1 MSPSAGSASP
11 RPSSQR
17 LMKLAVVGAALLV
30 VAGGAAFYYASKG
43 VKSATSGDA
52 IVVTIKDGTCDPNT
66 ISIPAGR
73 STFTIVNNSDRALEW
88 EILDGVM
95 VLEEREN
102 IIPGFSQT
110 LQAKLKAGDYEITC
124 GLLNSPRGI
133 LHVTPSAESDAEA
146 ARPALVAYLGPL
158 AEFQVFLVTQ
168 TNALVKATQALDD
181 AIKAGDLEKARQSYQ
196 NARGPYKQIEPMAD
210 RFADLHN
217 AIDPVAE
224 YLEKREEDPG
234 FTGFHRIEY
243 GLYAKNSTDGL
254 APIAAKLVADV
265 TALKDRVRGLRI
277 PPEQIAKGA
286 GRLVGQIAETKIT
299 SGEDHY
305 AKTDLADFEAN
316 IAGVSRMMALLKP
329 VAVQAAPTVVA
340 DIDGRI
346 ADANSALKALRGPD
360 GFPPYDSVN
369 ADSRKAL
376 AQKMQALAEVIG
388 KLNAAVGLE

>member
-1 MSPSAGSASP
+1 MSQSAGSASP
-11 RPSSQR
+11 RPSSQG
-17 LMKLAVVGAALLV
+17 LMKLAVVGAAALV
-30 VAGGAAFYYASKG
+30 VAGGVAFYYASKG
-43 VKSATSGDA
+43 AKSGNSGA

-66 ISIPAGR
+66 ISVPAGR
-73 STFTIVNNSDRALEW
+73 STFTIVNSSDRALEW

-110 LQAKLKAGDYEITC
+110 LQAKLKAGDYKITC
-124 GLLNSPRGI
+124 GLLNSPRGT

-146 ARPALVAYLGPL
+146 ARPALVSYLGPL

-181 AIKAGDLEKARQSYQ
+181 AIKAGDLEKARESYQ
-196 NARGPYKQIEPMAD
+196 KARLPYKQIEPMAD

-217 AIDPVAE
+217 AIDPVAD

-243 GLYAKNSTDGL
+243 GLYAKKSTDGL

-286 GRLVGQIAETKIT
+286 GRLVGQIAVTKVA

-305 AKTDLADFEAN
+305 AQTDLADFEAN
-316 IAGVSRMMALLKP
+316 ITGVSRMMALLKP
-329 VAVQAAPTVVA
+329 VAMQAAPAVVA

-346 ADANSALKALRGPD
+346 ADADGALKALRGPD
-360 GFPPYDSVN
+360 GFPPYDSMN

-376 AQKMQALAEVIG
+376 AQKMQALAEAIG
-388 KLNAAVGLE
+388 KFNAAVGLE

>member
-1 MSPSAGSASP
+1 MSQSAGSTSP

-17 LMKLAVVGAALLV
+17 LMKFAVVGAALLV

-43 VKSATSGDA
+43 MKQGSAGGA

-66 ISIPAGR
+66 ITVPAGR

-124 GLLNSPRGI
+124 GLLNSPRGT

-146 ARPALVAYLGPL
+146 ARPALVSYLGPL

-181 AIKAGDLEKARQSYQ
+181 AIKAGDLEKAGESYQ
-196 NARGPYKQIEPMAD
+196 KARAPYKQIEPMAD

-217 AIDPVAE
+217 AIDPIAD

-243 GLYAKNSTDGL
+243 GLYAKKSTDGL
-254 APIAAKLVADV
+254 APVSAKLLADV

-277 PPEQIAKGA
+277 SPEQIAKGA
-286 GRLVGQIAETKIT
+286 GRLVGQIAETKIA

-305 AKTDLADFEAN
+305 AQTDLADFEAN
-316 IAGVSRMMALLKP
+316 IAGISRMMALLKP
-329 VAVQAAPTVVA
+329 VAVQAAPAVVA
-340 DIDGRI
+340 DIDGGI
-346 ADANSALKALRGPD
+346 ADADGALKALRGPD
-360 GFPPYDSVN
+360 GYPPYDTVN
-369 ADSRKAL
+369 ADDRKVL
-376 AQKMQALAEVIG
+376 SQKMQALAEAIN

>member
-17 LMKLAVVGAALLV
+17 LMKLAVVGAAFLV

-43 VKSATSGDA
+43 VTSGTSSDA

-66 ISIPAGR
+66 ISVPAGR

-102 IIPGFSQT
+102 IIPGFNQT

-124 GLLNSPRGI
+124 GLLNSPRGT

-146 ARPALVAYLGPL
+146 ARPTLVAYLGPL

-217 AIDPVAE
+217 AIDPVAD
-224 YLEKREEDPG
+224 YLDKREEDPG

-254 APIAAKLVADV
+254 SPIAAKLVADV

-369 ADSRKAL
+369 AENRKAL
-376 AQKMQALAEVIG
+376 AQTMQALAEVIG
-388 KLNAAVGLE
+388 KLNTAVGLE